1 MKISKVDHRK
11 TAVGMLKKDG
21 MRGIIYKDPSQG
33 KRSENLDWLV
43 ENRSTQSEKLY
54 VVLNSNATFYK
65 NKKDEKAM
73 KEELDKEQQK
83 TIKDVI
89 NKFSLIFKGSSNKY
103 YGKNSKKDQQLY
115 DGTIQLD
122 NYNAVSSYIKKKIQR
137 VNIDELR
144 TEYECNEK
152 LAQDIIAN
160 ALRNSLRKNITWK
173 GEKYYL
179 PDIATKLLLATIING
194 NRKEYEEIPKEEVLA
209 FVNYINMDK
218 TNSKIRTKGGKETTS
233 MKDVI
238 TSIKK
243 QNVKVQ
249 VFNKDGEKMLM
260 LSNSDHPRKKYIA
273 DFIKSFAGCSNE
285 DEQNQMIFH
294 IRRLIV
300 LYVYGPLQY
309 DKLSMSNPWG
319 KMSDFD
325 GKNNIFGYT
334 IQKNIEEK
342 IVYEEIITE
351 NLFNNDDDNK
361 KNSRTRHLD
370 FDKKIRDVL
379 ISHYKAAEEKILHD
393 PTITDKN
400 TSLFWI
406 QHFEENVEKFVKIRK
421 KRKKDNYMCE
431 RICNMLWEEWFSYI
445 AMKYIDLGKAVY
457 YFATPPDLYNT
468 NPSKPIKI
476 GPVLEQYE
484 SGLTS
489 FDYEKIKAEETLV
502 RNFATAATF
511 AGSTFSNTVVRE
523 EYRKGYDILENGRKE
538 DHADVLVYNYK
549 TFENKEAI
557 KDNAVQ
563 CVLRY
568 FGGVSLWD
576 SIKTEDTD
584 KSKVKFLMEIK
595 DHIANIRHTSFH
607 FSTDKNFKDL
617 RKNANTYVQRLF
629 NSEYSKVNQLIGEKY
644 ISNNTVVFYPANNNG
659 TGLYPLI
666 KELYSDKNERE
677 AQIPAFNNIIKKK
690 DMRIFVEKF
699 LLKNNI
705 EAREFI
711 FGNIQLSDRY
721 LSSLY
726 FLLKEIYYYGFLS
739 QKNMMQEFNTA
750 LKQIKNDKNSKQK
763 WAMSNFRNRYNEIT
777 ERKNNEITFGQLCQ
791 QIMTD
796 YNMQNQG
803 QKEILSTDREKQN
816 AKNGNEPIYQHYVLI
831 LQQCIRKMFENY
843 LDNNKVF
850 SFLKNPKISRN
861 GFDTDILSK
870 EKTDEFING
879 MPEVKMFN
887 DLSMLGEDTIPDN
900 AHAKHDIQLMYDWYI
915 TAHFISA
922 KQINMLI
929 GDIRSYKQ
937 YVSNIYQRAKNTGNI
952 DAANR
957 IINKNQMN
965 RYLDVLAVLEFVIQF
980 TGRTIKEITAYF
992 ETDEEYAEYI
1002 SNYVNFDKYL
1012 SNDGSDKYR
1021 NGLQAFCG
1029 QMIEDAKST
1038 DKALGIYYDA
1048 KNPIPN
1054 KNIIYSLLYGDTY
1067 MLSAIMKENKFR
1079 INKDEIS
1086 DYYKRRNGL
1095 KKVFKRGACISDKEQ
1110 QSLKEFQNIK
1120 NRIELLDIKEYTE
1133 LINDIMSQMV
1143 SWAYL
1148 RERDLMYFQLGYHY
1162 TRLFYTDQVTETRY
1176 NVLKSDKINIE
1187 KGALLYQLMALYN
1200 HELPVYEIDKDGNA
1214 KAFTGTTGECIGS
1227 FVKGYCKETFDNPYT
1242 YYGGISF
1249 FEDKN
1254 RHDYLA
1260 ELRNYIAHMKYYSL
1274 HDKSIW
1280 DLFGEMYNGF
1290 LIYDV
1295 KLKKSVSYIS
1305 HNILE
1310 RYFVIA
1316 KTIMEHGGEN
1326 HNEFTFAARK
1336 LESDKFTY
1344 KYIDNAHK
1352 EHKVEVEC
1360 RSDNFLKQLKKLL
1373 EYRKK

>member
-1 MKISKVDHRK
+1 MKEAGGMKISKVDHRK
-11 TAVGMLKKDG
+11 TAVGMLQKDG

-33 KRSENLDWLV
+33 KKTENIEWLVNDRNNKSENLY
-43 ENRSTQSEKLY
+43 S
-54 VVLNSNATFYK
+54 VLNSNAILFK
-65 NKKDEKAM
+65 GKENKGKQD
-73 KEELDKEQQK
+73 
-83 TIKDVI
+83 TIKKIID
-89 NKFSLIFKGSSNKY
+89 KFSSIFKGSSKKYQNKIQRGY
-103 YGKNSKKDQQLY
+103 QKLY
-115 DGTIQLD
+115 DGTIHLD
-122 NYNAVSSYIKKKIQR
+122 DYNAVSSYIKNNIQR
-137 VNIDELR
+137 VNINFLK
-144 TEYECNEK
+144 YESNEK
-152 LAQDIIAN
+152 LAQDIVASAI
-160 ALRNSLRKNITWK
+160 RNSLRKKITWK
-173 GEKYYL
+173 EKEYYL
-179 PDIATKLLLATIING
+179 PDIAIKLLLAIIINADI
-194 NRKEYEEIPKEEVLA
+194 KEYEKIPQEEVLA
-209 FVNYINMDK
+209 FVNYVNIDK
-218 TNSKIRTKGGKETTS
+218 TNSKNRTKGDKEITS
-233 MKDVI
+233 KEDIV

-243 QNVKVQ
+243 QDVKVQ
-249 VFNKDGEKMLM
+249 VFDKDGEKMLM
-260 LSNSDHPRKKYIA
+260 LSNSKHPRKKYIA
-273 DFIKSFAGCSNE
+273 DFIKDFAGCSNE
-285 DEQNQMIFH
+285 DEQNQMIFN

-309 DKLSMSNPWG
+309 DKISMSNPWG
-319 KMSDFD
+319 KMPDFD
-325 GKNNIFGYT
+325 GKNNLFGYT
-334 IQKNIEEK
+334 IQKDIEEK
-342 IVYEEIITE
+342 TVYEEVITE
-351 NLFNNDDDNK
+351 NLFNNDDKNK
-361 KNSRTRHLD
+361 SNRTRHLD

-379 ISHYKAAEEKILHD
+379 ISHYKTAEEKILND

-400 TSLFWI
+400 ASLFWI

-421 KRKKDNYMCE
+421 KRQKDNYMCE

-457 YFATPPDLYNT
+457 YFATPDLYNT
-468 NPSKPIKI
+468 SPNEPIKI
-476 GPVLEQYE
+476 GPVLKQYE

-511 AGSTFSNTVVRE
+511 AGSTFSNAVVME
-523 EYRKGYDILENGRKE
+523 EYRKGYDILKNGRKR
-538 DHADVLVYNYK
+538 DRTDVLGYDYNVFK
-549 TFENKEAI
+549 NKEAI

-563 CVLRY
+563 YVLRY
-568 FGGVSLWD
+568 FGDARLWN
-576 SIKTEDTD
+576 SIKIEDTD
-584 KSKVKFLMEIK
+584 KSKVRFLMEIK
-595 DHIANIRHTSFH
+595 EHIANVRNINYH
-607 FSTDKNFKDL
+607 FSTDRSLKDL
-617 RKNANTYVQRLF
+617 VKNTNIYTKKLF
-629 NSEYSKVNQLIGEKY
+629 NSEYSKVKQLIGEKY
-644 ISNNTVVFYPANNNG
+644 ISNNTVVFYPSDNNG
-659 TGLYPLI
+659 TGLYPLM
-666 KELYSDKNERE
+666 KKLYSNRNERE

-690 DMRIFVEKF
+690 DIRIFVDKF
-699 LLKNNI
+699 ILKDNV
-705 EAREFI
+705 EARNFI

-750 LKQIKNDKNSKQK
+750 LKQIKNDKNSEQK

-843 LDNNKVF
+843 LNNNKVF
-850 SFLKNPKISRN
+850 SFLKNPKISKN

-887 DLSMLGEDTIPDN
+887 DLSILGEDTTSGN
-900 AHAKHDIQLMYDWYI
+900 ASAEHDIQLMYDWYI
-915 TAHFISA
+915 TAHFIST

-929 GDIRSYKQ
+929 GDIRSYRQ
-937 YVSNIYQRAKNTGNI
+937 YVNNIYERAKNTGNI

-957 IINKNQMN
+957 IINNKQMR

-980 TGRTIKEITAYF
+980 TGRISKEITAYF
-992 ETDEEYAEYI
+992 ATDEEYAEYV
-1002 SNYVNFDKYL
+1002 SNYVNFDQYL
-1012 SNDGSDKYR
+1012 SNDDTDRYR
-1021 NGLQAFCG
+1021 NGLQAFCR

-1048 KNPIPN
+1048 KNPITN

-1067 MLSAIMKENKFR
+1067 MLSAIMRNNNFR

-1086 DYYKRRNGL
+1086 DYYKRRNEL
-1095 KKVFKRGACISDKEQ
+1095 KEVFKRGACISDKEQ
-1110 QSLKEFQNIK
+1110 KDLKEFQNVK

-1162 TRLFYTDQVTETRY
+1162 TRLFYTDQVTETRF
-1176 NVLKSDKINIE
+1176 NILKSGRINIE
-1187 KGALLYQLMALYN
+1187 KGALLYQLIALYN
-1200 HELPVYEIDKDGNA
+1200 HELPVYETDEDGNA
-1214 KAFTGTTGECIGS
+1214 IEAFPGTTGACIGP
-1227 FVKGYCKETFDNPYT
+1227 FVTQYCKEENPYT

-1249 FEDKN
+1249 FEDKS
-1254 RHDYLA
+1254 RHDYFSN
-1260 ELRNYIAHMKYYSL
+1260 LRNYIAHMKYYAL

-1290 LIYDV
+1290 LIYDI

-1305 HNILE
+1305 CNILE
-1310 RYFVIA
+1310 KYFVIA
-1316 KTIMEHGGEN
+1316 KTIMTHSGEN
-1326 HNEFTFAARK
+1326 QSKFTFTAEK

-1344 KYIDNAHK
+1344 KYKYKDKNK
-1352 EHKVEVEC
+1352 EYKDKTVEVEC
-1360 RSDNFLKQLKKLL
+1360 RSDKFLKQLEKLL
-1373 EYRKK
+1373 EYKKD